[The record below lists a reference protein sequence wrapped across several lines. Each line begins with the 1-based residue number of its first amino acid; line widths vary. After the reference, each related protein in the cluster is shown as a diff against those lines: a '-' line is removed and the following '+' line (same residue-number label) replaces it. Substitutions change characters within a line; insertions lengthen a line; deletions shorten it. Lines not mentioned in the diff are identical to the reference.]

1 MRSGAAIPDALGVSS
16 RLQAFRAQQVNDRRT
31 RMRRRIASLAGLL
44 SAAAILVSCGD
55 SARRTFPTGPL
66 QPGTGRFDITPGA
79 CTTLSALQS
88 LAAAVFGAGSPNAQ
102 SALGKLSNMDKLL
115 QQGKLSSAQSEAQN
129 LVTFVQQKAAQGTLP
144 GSHDQIEAFI
154 SGVLCYVGLSPDTF
168 LILPSDNAQIFKN
181 GAGNAGLSLQANTV
195 TVPTLVTITVLSPTT
210 PPLDTKLDQYPGF
223 IELTQS
229 SVLTKPAIVAVCP
242 ASAIP
247 SEVLGRLRLGHQAT
261 TGFEITPAADGGF
274 LDCSTST
281 AQSRLP
287 EWLQRLASIVLP
299 TPLYAKPPLSGGI
312 GGLASEFSPFGPVDP
327 VVSFAAG
334 VGGTATEFQRRPSG
348 DSLRFPPSSSAQ
360 PNGSAASTSFSRT
373 PGPRLADVV
382 NGVCT
387 QIDAVLGTA
396 VETECRPNI
405 TLTTFQGTILT
416 NVPVGWA
423 IGLGGGVVAPEAT
436 TAHTCGGFGS
446 TAATTT
452 DATGKASVCWTLGPT
467 PGTNTVLATPAVGGD
482 VPTGVTFSPAG
493 ITFTAT
499 ATQLTP
505 TATATGGTFVYDG
518 NAHAGSGTCSNSL
531 TPVLAYG
538 GGSVPTNVGT
548 YSLTVTCGAGN
559 PIFVT
564 VTQTAT
570 IQITASPTTTSVVCP
585 ASLAFTGAGLTPCS
599 ASVTGPGL
607 SQSLV
612 PAYSGNLNVGTATVT
627 ASYPGGGNYLASSTT
642 TSFQI
647 TPAATSALVSCPA
660 SVTYTGNPITP
671 CTGSVSGPGLVQSL
685 TPTYSSNIV
694 GLATATV
701 TYPGGGNYQS
711 SSASKTFQI
720 LYAQSGCF
728 ASPVYSV
735 MPSTKSFQNKG
746 SNLPVKCTLQNAQGS
761 GVTNAQGSLLVED
774 LGANGLATPSTVA
787 SIPNA
792 FAASSSGNYSYG
804 LDTSPAGFVSGHFYR
819 VTATWTDGSNT
830 IGFFFIK

>member
-1 MRSGAAIPDALGVSS
+1 
-16 RLQAFRAQQVNDRRT
+16 
-31 RMRRRIASLAGLL
+31 MRRRIASLAGLL
-44 SAAAILVSCGD
+44 SAAAIIISCGD
-55 SARRTFPTGPL
+55 NARRTFPTGPL
-66 QPGTGRFDITPGA
+66 QPAARSLDLTPGA

-88 LAAAVFGAGSPNAQ
+88 LASAVFGAGSPNAQ
-102 SALGKLSNMDKLL
+102 SALGKLSNMDALL
-115 QQGKLSSAQSEAQN
+115 QQGKLSSAQSQAQN
-129 LVTFVQQKAAQGTLP
+129 IVTFVQQKAAQGTLP

-168 LILPSDNAQIFKN
+168 LILPSDNAQVFKN

-195 TVPTLVTITVLSPTT
+195 TVPTLVTITVLPPTT

-229 SVLTKPAIVAVCP
+229 SVLTKPAVVAVCP
-242 ASAIP
+242 ASSISP
-247 SEVLGRLRLGHQAT
+247 EVLGRLRLGHQAT
-261 TGFEITPAADGGF
+261 TGFEITPAADAGF

-312 GGLASEFSPFGPVDP
+312 GGLASEFSPFAPVDP
-327 VVSFAAG
+327 VVSFAGG

-348 DSLRFPPSSSAQ
+348 DSLRFPSSASTPSNGSPSS
-360 PNGSAASTSFSRT
+360 PTFSRT

-387 QIDAVLGTA
+387 QIDAVVGTP
-396 VETECRPNI
+396 VETECRPKI

-423 IGLGGGVVAPEAT
+423 IGLGGGTIAPNVT
-436 TAHTCGGFGS
+436 TASTCGAFGS

-452 DATGKASVCWTLGPT
+452 DANGQASVCWTLGTT
-467 PGTNTVLATPAVGGD
+467 PATNTVLATPTSGGD
-482 VPTGVTFSPAG
+482 APAGVTFSPAG

-499 ATQLTP
+499 ANQLTP

-518 NAHAGSGTCSNSL
+518 QPHPGSGTCSNNL
-531 TPVLAYG
+531 TPALAYG

-548 YSLTVTCGAGN
+548 YTLTVTCGAGN

-570 IQITASPTTTSVVCP
+570 IQITAAPTTTSVVCP
-585 ASLAFTGAGLTPCS
+585 TSIAFTGAALTPCTAS
-599 ASVTGPGL
+599 ATGPGL

-612 PAYSGNLNVGTATVT
+612 PAYSGNVNAGTATAT
-627 ASYPGGGNYLASSTT
+627 ASYPGGGNYLASGATA
-642 TSFQI
+642 SFQI
-647 TPAATSALVSCPA
+647 TAAVTTASVSCPA

-671 CTGSVSGPGLVQSL
+671 CTGSVAGPGLAQSL
-685 TPTYSSNIV
+685 TPTYSSNVV

-701 TYPGGGNYQS
+701 SYPGGGNYQS
-711 SSASKTFQI
+711 SSTTKTFRI
-720 LYAQSGCF
+720 LYVQSGCF

-774 LGANGLATPSTVA
+774 LGTDGRAIPTMVV

-792 FAASSSGNYSYG
+792 FASSSSGNYSYG

-819 VTATWTDGSNT
+819 ITATWTDGSNT